1 MKIFGI
7 ENSTTSPSHM
17 QEFLLFPMLLNSDNT
32 IKKGFAYLSQDPVMS
47 FFIKKF
53 GDQIDPLDRYN
64 NNFGIAICNLIIEQQ
79 ISFKAAITIKK
90 NFDDLTKE
98 LSNRDILKLDNKK
111 IQSIGISFRKVEYI
125 KNIIS
130 FFENDKPNFSDLDDN
145 EISKKLCSI
154 KGIGPWTSEMFL
166 LFVFHRPDIFSFGD
180 IALIN
185 SIKINYGIEKVN
197 DIKKTS
203 LKWKPYRSIA
213 SLLLWKSIEN
223 QIYYKN

>member
-1 MKIFGI
+1 
-7 ENSTTSPSHM
+7 
-17 QEFLLFPMLLNSDNT
+17 MLLNNKDT
-32 IKKGFAYLSQDPVMS
+32 IKKGFTFLSRDPVMD
-47 FFIKKF
+47 FFIKEF
-53 GDQIDPLDRYN
+53 GNQIDPLDRHN
-64 NNFGIAICNLIIEQQ
+64 NNYAIALSNLIIEQQ

-90 NFDDLTKE
+90 KFDDLTKL
-98 LSNRDILKLDNKK
+98 LSNREILEIDNET
-111 IQSIGISFRKVEYI
+111 IQSIGISFRKVDYI

-130 FFENDKPNFSDLDDN
+130 FFENEKPDFSNLDDK

-166 LFVFHRPDIFSFGD
+166 LFVFHKPDIFSFGD

-185 SIKINYGIEKVN
+185 SIKVNYNLNNHDE
-197 DIKKTS
+197 IKELT

-223 QIYYKN
+223 QIFYKSI

>member
-1 MKIFGI
+1 
-7 ENSTTSPSHM
+7 
-17 QEFLLFPMLLNSDNT
+17 MLLNNKDT
-32 IKKGFAYLSQDPVMS
+32 IKKGFTFLSSDPVMD
-47 FFIKKF
+47 FFIKEF
-53 GDQIDPLDRYN
+53 GNQIDPLDRHN
-64 NNFGIAICNLIIEQQ
+64 NNYAIALSNLIIEQQ

-90 NFDDLTKE
+90 KFDDLTKI
-98 LSNRDILKLDNKK
+98 LSNREILEIDNET
-111 IQSIGISFRKVEYI
+111 IQSIGISFRKVDYI

-130 FFENDKPNFSDLDDN
+130 FFENEKPNFSALNDK

-166 LFVFHRPDIFSFGD
+166 LFVFHKPDIFSFGD

-185 SIKINYGIEKVN
+185 SIKVNYNLSNHDE
-197 DIKKTS
+197 IKELT

-223 QIYYKN
+223 QIFYKKKG

>member
-1 MKIFGI
+1 
-7 ENSTTSPSHM
+7 
-17 QEFLLFPMLLNSDNT
+17 MLLNNKDT
-32 IKKGFAYLSQDPVMS
+32 IKKGFTFLSSDPVMD
-47 FFIKKF
+47 FFINEF
-53 GDQIDPLDRYN
+53 GNQIDPLDRHN
-64 NNFGIAICNLIIEQQ
+64 NNYAIALSNLIIEQQ

-90 NFDDLTKE
+90 KFDDLTKL
-98 LSNRDILKLDNKK
+98 LSNREILEIDNET
-111 IQSIGISFRKVEYI
+111 IQSIGISFRKVDYI

-130 FFENDKPNFSDLDDN
+130 FFENEKPDFSALDDK

-166 LFVFHRPDIFSFGD
+166 LFVFHKPDIFSFGD

-185 SIKINYGIEKVN
+185 SIKVNYNLSNHDE
-197 DIKKTS
+197 IKELT

-223 QIYYKN
+223 QIFYKSI

>member
-1 MKIFGI
+1 
-7 ENSTTSPSHM
+7 
-17 QEFLLFPMLLNSDNT
+17 MLLNNKDT
-32 IKKGFAYLSQDPVMS
+32 IKKGFTFLSSDPVMD
-47 FFIKKF
+47 FFIKEF
-53 GDQIDPLDRYN
+53 GNQIDPLDRHN
-64 NNFGIAICNLIIEQQ
+64 NNYAIALSNLIIEQQ

-90 NFDDLTKE
+90 KFDDLTKR
-98 LSNRDILKLDNKK
+98 LSNREILEIDNET
-111 IQSIGISFRKVEYI
+111 IQSIGISFRKVDYI

-130 FFENDKPNFSDLDDN
+130 FFENEKPDFSNLDDK

-166 LFVFHRPDIFSFGD
+166 LFVFHKPDIFSFGD

-185 SIKINYGIEKVN
+185 SIKVNYNLSNHDE
-197 DIKKTS
+197 IKELT

-223 QIYYKN
+223 EIFYKKKG

>member
-1 MKIFGI
+1 
-7 ENSTTSPSHM
+7 
-17 QEFLLFPMLLNSDNT
+17 MLLNNKDT
-32 IKKGFAYLSQDPVMS
+32 IKKGFTFLSSDPVMD
-47 FFIKKF
+47 FFINEF
-53 GDQIDPLDRYN
+53 GNQIDPLDRHN
-64 NNFGIAICNLIIEQQ
+64 NNYAIALSNLIIEQQ

-90 NFDDLTKE
+90 KFDDLTKL
-98 LSNRDILKLDNKK
+98 LSNREILEIDNET
-111 IQSIGISFRKVEYI
+111 IQSIGISFRKVDYI

-130 FFENDKPNFSDLDDN
+130 FFENEKPNFSALNDK

-166 LFVFHRPDIFSFGD
+166 LFVFHKPDIFSFGD

-185 SIKINYGIEKVN
+185 SIKVNYNLSNHDE
-197 DIKKTS
+197 IKELT

-223 QIYYKN
+223 QVFINNY

>member
-1 MKIFGI
+1 
-7 ENSTTSPSHM
+7 
-17 QEFLLFPMLLNSDNT
+17 MLLNNKDT
-32 IKKGFAYLSQDPVMS
+32 IKKGFTFLSNDPVMD
-47 FFIKKF
+47 FFIKEF
-53 GDQIDPLDRYN
+53 GNQIDPLDRHN
-64 NNFGIAICNLIIEQQ
+64 NNYAIALSNLIIEQQ

-90 NFDDLTKE
+90 KFDDLTKL
-98 LSNRDILKLDNKK
+98 LSNREILEIDNET
-111 IQSIGISFRKVEYI
+111 IQSIGISFRKVDYI

-130 FFENDKPNFSDLDDN
+130 FFENEKPDFSNLDDK

-166 LFVFHRPDIFSFGD
+166 LFVFHKPDIFSFGD

-185 SIKINYGIEKVN
+185 SIKVNYNLNNHDE
-197 DIKKTS
+197 IKELT

-223 QIYYKN
+223 QIFYKSI

>member
-1 MKIFGI
+1 
-7 ENSTTSPSHM
+7 
-17 QEFLLFPMLLNSDNT
+17 MLLNNKDT
-32 IKKGFAYLSQDPVMS
+32 IKKGFTFLSSDPVMD
-47 FFIKKF
+47 FFIKEF
-53 GDQIDPLDRYN
+53 GNQIDPLDRHN
-64 NNFGIAICNLIIEQQ
+64 NNYAIALSNLIIEQQ

-90 NFDDLTKE
+90 KFDDLTKL
-98 LSNRDILKLDNKK
+98 LSNREILEIDNET
-111 IQSIGISFRKVEYI
+111 IQSIGISFRKVDYI

-130 FFENDKPNFSDLDDN
+130 FFENEKPDFSNLDDK

-166 LFVFHRPDIFSFGD
+166 LFIFHKPDIFSFGD

-185 SIKINYGIEKVN
+185 SIKVNYNLTNHNE
-197 DIKKTS
+197 IKELT

-223 QIYYKN
+223 QIFYK

>member
-1 MKIFGI
+1 
-7 ENSTTSPSHM
+7 
-17 QEFLLFPMLLNSDNT
+17 MLLNNKDT
-32 IKKGFAYLSQDPVMS
+32 IKKGFTFLSSDPVMD
-47 FFIKKF
+47 FFIKEF
-53 GDQIDPLDRYN
+53 GNQIDPLDRHN
-64 NNFGIAICNLIIEQQ
+64 NNYAIALSNLIIEQQ

-90 NFDDLTKE
+90 KFDDLTKL
-98 LSNRDILKLDNKK
+98 LSNREILEIDNET
-111 IQSIGISFRKVEYI
+111 IQSIGISFRKVDYI

-130 FFENDKPNFSDLDDN
+130 FFENEKPNFSALNDK

-166 LFVFHRPDIFSFGD
+166 LFVFHKPDIFSFGD

-185 SIKINYGIEKVN
+185 SIKVNYNLNNHDE
-197 DIKKTS
+197 IKELT

-223 QIYYKN
+223 QIFYKSI

>member
-1 MKIFGI
+1 
-7 ENSTTSPSHM
+7 
-17 QEFLLFPMLLNSDNT
+17 MLLNNKDT
-32 IKKGFAYLSQDPVMS
+32 IKQGFTFLSNDPVMD
-47 FFIKKF
+47 FFINEF
-53 GDQIDPLDRYN
+53 GNQIDPLDRHN
-64 NNFGIAICNLIIEQQ
+64 NNYAIALSKLIIEQQ

-90 NFDDLTKE
+90 KFDDLTKL
-98 LSNRDILKLDNKK
+98 LSNREILEIDNET
-111 IQSIGISFRKVEYI
+111 IQSIGISFRKVDYI

-130 FFENDKPNFSDLDDN
+130 FFENEKPDFSNLDDK

-166 LFVFHRPDIFSFGD
+166 LFVFHKPDIFSFGD

-185 SIKINYGIEKVN
+185 SIKVNYNLSNN
-197 DIKKTS
+197 DEIKELT

-223 QIYYKN
+223 EIFYKKKG

>member
-1 MKIFGI
+1 
-7 ENSTTSPSHM
+7 
-17 QEFLLFPMLLNSDNT
+17 MLLNNKNT
-32 IKKGFAYLSQDPVMS
+32 IKKGFTYLKSDPIMN
-47 FFIKKF
+47 FFINSF
-53 GDQIDPLDRYN
+53 GDQIDPLDRFNDNY
-64 NNFGIAICNLIIEQQ
+64 ALALCNLIIEQQ

-90 NFDDLTKE
+90 KFDE
-98 LSNRDILKLDNKK
+98 LSKSLSNVEILNLDDKK
-111 IQSIGISFRKVEYI
+111 IQSIGLSFRKVTYM
-125 KNIIS
+125 KNILI
-130 FFENDKPNFSDLDDN
+130 FFENEKPDFSALNDK

-185 SIKINYGIEKVN
+185 SIKVNYNLNNHDE
-197 DIKKTS
+197 IKELT

-223 QIYYKN
+223 KFFYKKKG

>member
-1 MKIFGI
+1 
-7 ENSTTSPSHM
+7 
-17 QEFLLFPMLLNSDNT
+17 MLLNNKDT
-32 IKKGFAYLSQDPVMS
+32 IKKGFTFLSSDPVMD
-47 FFIKKF
+47 FFIKEF
-53 GDQIDPLDRYN
+53 GNQIDPLDRHN
-64 NNFGIAICNLIIEQQ
+64 NNYAIALSNLIIEQQ

-90 NFDDLTKE
+90 KFDDLTKL
-98 LSNRDILKLDNKK
+98 LSNREILEIDNET
-111 IQSIGISFRKVEYI
+111 IQSIGISFRKVDYI

-130 FFENDKPNFSDLDDN
+130 FFENEKPDFSALNDK

-166 LFVFHRPDIFSFGD
+166 LFVFHKPDIFSFGD

-185 SIKINYGIEKVN
+185 SIKVNYNLSNHDE
-197 DIKKTS
+197 IKELT

-223 QIYYKN
+223 QIFYKKKG

>member
-1 MKIFGI
+1 
-7 ENSTTSPSHM
+7 
-17 QEFLLFPMLLNSDNT
+17 MLLNNKDT
-32 IKKGFAYLSQDPVMS
+32 IKKGFTFLSSDPVMD
-47 FFIKKF
+47 FFIKEF
-53 GDQIDPLDRYN
+53 GNQIDPLDRHN
-64 NNFGIAICNLIIEQQ
+64 NNYAIALSNLIIEQQ

-90 NFDDLTKE
+90 KFDDLTKL
-98 LSNRDILKLDNKK
+98 LSNREILEIDNET
-111 IQSIGISFRKVEYI
+111 IQSIGISFRKVDYI

-130 FFENDKPNFSDLDDN
+130 FFENEKPDFSSLNDK

-166 LFVFHRPDIFSFGD
+166 LFVFHKPDIFSFGD

-185 SIKINYGIEKVN
+185 SIKVNYNLNNHDE
-197 DIKKTS
+197 IKELT

-223 QIYYKN
+223 QIFYKSI

>member
-1 MKIFGI
+1 
-7 ENSTTSPSHM
+7 
-17 QEFLLFPMLLNSDNT
+17 MLLNNKDT
-32 IKKGFAYLSQDPVMS
+32 IKKGFTFLSSDPVMD
-47 FFIKKF
+47 FFINEF
-53 GDQIDPLDRYN
+53 GNQIDPLDRHN
-64 NNFGIAICNLIIEQQ
+64 NNYAIALSNLIIEQQ

-90 NFDDLTKE
+90 KFDDLTKL
-98 LSNRDILKLDNKK
+98 LSNREILEIDNET
-111 IQSIGISFRKVEYI
+111 IQSIGISFRKVDYI

-130 FFENDKPNFSDLDDN
+130 FFENEKLDFSNLDDK

-166 LFVFHRPDIFSFGD
+166 LFVFHKPDIFSFGD

-185 SIKINYGIEKVN
+185 SIKVNYNLNNHDE
-197 DIKKTS
+197 IKELT

-223 QIYYKN
+223 QIFYKKKG

>member
-1 MKIFGI
+1 
-7 ENSTTSPSHM
+7 
-17 QEFLLFPMLLNSDNT
+17 MLLNNKDT
-32 IKKGFAYLSQDPVMS
+32 IKKGFTFLSNDPVMD
-47 FFIKKF
+47 FLIKEF
-53 GDQIDPLDRYN
+53 GNQIDPLDRHN
-64 NNFGIAICNLIIEQQ
+64 NNYAIALSNLIIEQQ

-90 NFDDLTKE
+90 KFDDLTKL
-98 LSNRDILKLDNKK
+98 LSNREILEIDNET
-111 IQSIGISFRKVEYI
+111 IQSIGISFRKVDYI

-130 FFENDKPNFSDLDDN
+130 FFENEKPDFSNLDDK

-166 LFVFHRPDIFSFGD
+166 LFVFHKPDIFSFGD

-185 SIKINYGIEKVN
+185 SIKVNYNLNNHDE
-197 DIKKTS
+197 IKELT

-223 QIYYKN
+223 QIFYKSI

>member
-1 MKIFGI
+1 
-7 ENSTTSPSHM
+7 
-17 QEFLLFPMLLNSDNT
+17 MLLNNDNT
-32 IKKGFAYLSQDPVMS
+32 LKKGFAYLSQDPVMS
-47 FFIKKF
+47 FFIKNF
-53 GDQIDPLDRYN
+53 GNQIDPLDRHN
-64 NNFGIAICNLIIEQQ
+64 NNYAIALCNLIIEQQ

-90 NFDDLTKE
+90 KFNDLTKE

-111 IQSIGISFRKVEYI
+111 IQSIGISFRKVDYI

-130 FFENDKPNFSDLDDN
+130 FFENEKPVFLESEDN

-154 KGIGPWTSEMFL
+154 KGIGPWTAEMFL

-180 IALIN
+180 VALIN
-185 SIKINYGIEKVN
+185 SIRVNYNLNNN
-197 DIKKTS
+197 DEIKMLT
-203 LKWKPYRSIA
+203 LKWKPYRSVA

>member
-1 MKIFGI
+1 
-7 ENSTTSPSHM
+7 
-17 QEFLLFPMLLNSDNT
+17 MLLNNKDT
-32 IKKGFAYLSQDPVMS
+32 IKKGFTFLSNDPVMD
-47 FFIKKF
+47 FLIKEF
-53 GDQIDPLDRYN
+53 GNEIDPLDRHN
-64 NNFGIAICNLIIEQQ
+64 NNYAIALSNLIIEQQ

-90 NFDDLTKE
+90 KFDDLTKL
-98 LSNRDILKLDNKK
+98 LSNREILEIDNET
-111 IQSIGISFRKVEYI
+111 IQSIGISFRKVDYI

-130 FFENDKPNFSDLDDN
+130 FFENEKPDFSNLDDK

-166 LFVFHRPDIFSFGD
+166 LFVFHKPDIFSFGD

-185 SIKINYGIEKVN
+185 SIKVNYNLSNHDE
-197 DIKKTS
+197 IKELT

-223 QIYYKN
+223 EIFYKKKG

>member
-1 MKIFGI
+1 
-7 ENSTTSPSHM
+7 
-17 QEFLLFPMLLNSDNT
+17 MLLNNKDT
-32 IKKGFAYLSQDPVMS
+32 IKKGFTFLSNDPVMD
-47 FFIKKF
+47 FLIKEF
-53 GDQIDPLDRYN
+53 GNQIDPLDRHN
-64 NNFGIAICNLIIEQQ
+64 NNYAIALSNLIIEQQ

-90 NFDDLTKE
+90 KFDDLTKL
-98 LSNRDILKLDNKK
+98 LSNREILEIDNET
-111 IQSIGISFRKVEYI
+111 IQSIGISFRKVDYI

-130 FFENDKPNFSDLDDN
+130 FFENEKPDFSNLDDK

-166 LFVFHRPDIFSFGD
+166 LFVFHKPDIFSFGD

-185 SIKINYGIEKVN
+185 SIKVNYNLSNHDE
-197 DIKKTS
+197 IKELT

-223 QIYYKN
+223 EIFYKKKG

>member
-1 MKIFGI
+1 
-7 ENSTTSPSHM
+7 
-17 QEFLLFPMLLNSDNT
+17 MLLNNDNT
-32 IKKGFAYLSQDPVMS
+32 LKKGFAYLSQDPVMS
-47 FFIKKF
+47 FFIKNF
-53 GDQIDPLDRYN
+53 GNQIDPLDRHN
-64 NNFGIAICNLIIEQQ
+64 NNYAIALCNLIIEQQ

-90 NFDDLTKE
+90 KFNDLTKE

-111 IQSIGISFRKVEYI
+111 IQSIGISFRKVDYI

-130 FFENDKPNFSDLDDN
+130 FFENEKPVFLESEDN

-154 KGIGPWTSEMFL
+154 KGIGPWTAEMFL

-185 SIKINYGIEKVN
+185 SIRVNYNLNNN
-197 DIKKTS
+197 DEIKMLT
-203 LKWKPYRSIA
+203 LKWKPYRSVA

-223 QIYYKN
+223 QVYYKN

>member
-1 MKIFGI
+1 
-7 ENSTTSPSHM
+7 
-17 QEFLLFPMLLNSDNT
+17 MLLNNKDT
-32 IKKGFAYLSQDPVMS
+32 IKKGFTFLSSDPVMD
-47 FFIKKF
+47 FFIKEF
-53 GDQIDPLDRYN
+53 GNQIDPLDRHN
-64 NNFGIAICNLIIEQQ
+64 NNYAIALSNLIIEQQ

-90 NFDDLTKE
+90 KFDDLTKI
-98 LSNRDILKLDNKK
+98 LSNREILEIDNKI
-111 IQSIGISFRKVEYI
+111 IQSIGISFRKVDYI

-130 FFENDKPNFSDLDDN
+130 FFENEKPNFSALNDK

-166 LFVFHRPDIFSFGD
+166 LFVFHKPDIFSFGD

-185 SIKINYGIEKVN
+185 SIKVNYNLSNN
-197 DIKKTS
+197 DEIKELT

-223 QIYYKN
+223 QIFYKKKG

>member
-1 MKIFGI
+1 
-7 ENSTTSPSHM
+7 
-17 QEFLLFPMLLNSDNT
+17 MLLNNKDT
-32 IKKGFAYLSQDPVMS
+32 IKKGFTFLSSDPVMD
-47 FFIKKF
+47 FFIKEF
-53 GDQIDPLDRYN
+53 GNQIDPLDRHN
-64 NNFGIAICNLIIEQQ
+64 NNYAIALSNLVIEQQ

-90 NFDDLTKE
+90 KFDHLTKL
-98 LSNRDILKLDNKK
+98 LSNREILEIDNEI
-111 IQSIGISFRKVEYI
+111 IQSIGISFRKVDYI

-130 FFENDKPNFSDLDDN
+130 FFEHEKPDFSALNDK

-166 LFVFHRPDIFSFGD
+166 LFVFHKPDIFSFGD

-185 SIKINYGIEKVN
+185 SIKVNYNLSDHKE
-197 DIKKTS
+197 IKALT

-223 QIYYKN
+223 QIFYKKKG

>member
-1 MKIFGI
+1 
-7 ENSTTSPSHM
+7 
-17 QEFLLFPMLLNSDNT
+17 MLLNNKDT
-32 IKKGFAYLSQDPVMS
+32 IKKGFTFLSSDPVMD
-47 FFIKKF
+47 FFIKEF
-53 GDQIDPLDRYN
+53 GNQIDPLDRHN
-64 NNFGIAICNLIIEQQ
+64 NNYAIALSNLIIEQQ

-90 NFDDLTKE
+90 KFDDLTKL
-98 LSNRDILKLDNKK
+98 LSNREILEIDNEI
-111 IQSIGISFRKVEYI
+111 IQSIGISFRKVDYI

-130 FFENDKPNFSDLDDN
+130 FFENEKPDFSALNDK

-166 LFVFHRPDIFSFGD
+166 LFVFHKPDIFSFGD

-185 SIKINYGIEKVN
+185 SIKVNYNLSNHDE
-197 DIKKTS
+197 IKELT

-223 QIYYKN
+223 QIFYKKKG

>member
-1 MKIFGI
+1 
-7 ENSTTSPSHM
+7 
-17 QEFLLFPMLLNSDNT
+17 MLLNNKDT
-32 IKKGFAYLSQDPVMS
+32 IKKGFTFLSNDPVMD
-47 FFIKKF
+47 FLIKEF
-53 GDQIDPLDRYN
+53 GNQIDPLDRHN
-64 NNFGIAICNLIIEQQ
+64 NNYAIALSNLIIEQQ

-90 NFDDLTKE
+90 KFDDLTKL
-98 LSNRDILKLDNKK
+98 LSNREILEIDNET
-111 IQSIGISFRKVEYI
+111 IQSIGISFRKVDYI

-130 FFENDKPNFSDLDDN
+130 FFENEKPDFSNLDDK

-166 LFVFHRPDIFSFGD
+166 LFVFHKPDIFSFGD

-185 SIKINYGIEKVN
+185 SIKVNYNLSNN
-197 DIKKTS
+197 DEIKELT

-223 QIYYKN
+223 EIFYKKKG